1 MNKINLNSNRK
12 SKNITLSKKLNNNNK
27 NSFFERKKIIIND
40 INKNYTNTP
49 EIRKIFQEKIKLNKL
64 NNKNSSIDE
73 TNNKYLRLNT
83 ESNNT
88 RFNLMNNTISEFKLN
103 ITKNTLKKNQK
114 IIKPYLNEKDLKPIE
129 KKKVTTSIIKN
140 KNKKN
145 KFGFGDSYEF
155 NFTFNNYNNNFTQD
169 NINNTELKNINK
181 KKNNIFIENL
191 ANKTIINDLTSMRN
205 NILKDIKD
213 IFIKDKN
220 TKEKSKKNFKQDN
233 KIGKIGVIRKNK
245 KKNNDIYAIKIQKIF
260 RGYILRKKYKFLHKK
275 NKNEKIN
282 SNFGIYVRK
291 KILNKKYGL
300 NLNIND
306 NIVPNYQKEYNLTE
320 INLTQPKLT
329 ENNIYGL
336 NNNITQT
343 NKIEEIIID
352 KNKLFK
358 VLGPSKKKKE
368 QNEPII
374 NSGYKF

>member
-12 SKNITLSKKLNNNNK
+12 SKNITFSKKLNNNNK
-27 NSFFERKKIIIND
+27 NTISERKKIIIND
-40 INKNYTNTP
+40 INKNYTNTA

-181 KKNNIFIENL
+181 KKNKIFIENL

-220 TKEKSKKNFKQDN
+220 TKEKSQDN

-260 RGYILRKKYKFLHKK
+260 RGYIFRKKYKFLHKK

>member
-12 SKNITLSKKLNNNNK
+12 SKNITFSKKLNNNNK
-27 NSFFERKKIIIND
+27 NTISERKKIIIND

-181 KKNNIFIENL
+181 KKNKIFIENL
-191 ANKTIINDLTSMRN
+191 ANKTIINDLTAMRN

-220 TKEKSKKNFKQDN
+220 TKEKSQDN

-260 RGYILRKKYKFLHKK
+260 RGYIFRKKYKFLHKK

>member
-12 SKNITLSKKLNNNNK
+12 SKNITFSKKLNNNNK
-27 NSFFERKKIIIND
+27 NTISERKKIIIND

-49 EIRKIFQEKIKLNKL
+49 EIRKIFQKKIKLNKL

-181 KKNNIFIENL
+181 KKNKIFIENL
-191 ANKTIINDLTSMRN
+191 ANKTIINDLTAMRN

-220 TKEKSKKNFKQDN
+220 TKEKSQDN

-260 RGYILRKKYKFLHKK
+260 RGYIFRKKYKFLHKK

-329 ENNIYGL
+329 ENNIFGL

>member
-27 NSFFERKKIIIND
+27 NTISERKKIIIND

-220 TKEKSKKNFKQDN
+220 TKEKSQDN

-245 KKNNDIYAIKIQKIF
+245 KKNNDTYAIKIQKIF
-260 RGYILRKKYKFLHKK
+260 RGYIFRKKYKYIHKK

-282 SNFGIYVRK
+282 SNFGVYVRK

>member
-1 MNKINLNSNRK
+1 MNKINLNSNIK
-12 SKNITLSKKLNNNNK
+12 SKNITHSKKLNNNNK
-27 NSFFERKKIIIND
+27 NSFFERKKIIINN
-40 INKNYTNTP
+40 ITKNYTNTP

-64 NNKNSSIDE
+64 NNKNSSIDK

-181 KKNNIFIENL
+181 KKNKIFIENL
-191 ANKTIINDLTSMRN
+191 ANKTIINDLTAMRN

-220 TKEKSKKNFKQDN
+220 TKEKSQDN

-260 RGYILRKKYKFLHKK
+260 RGYIFRKKYKFLHKK

-282 SNFGIYVRK
+282 SNFGVYVRK

-368 QNEPII
+368 QNELII

>member
-12 SKNITLSKKLNNNNK
+12 SKNITFSKKLNNNNK
-27 NSFFERKKIIIND
+27 NTISERKKIIIND

-73 TNNKYLRLNT
+73 TSNKYLRLNT

-103 ITKNTLKKNQK
+103 IKKNILKKNQK

-181 KKNNIFIENL
+181 KKNKIFIENL
-191 ANKTIINDLTSMRN
+191 ANKTIINDLTAMRN

-233 KIGKIGVIRKNK
+233 KIGKIGVIRKIK

-260 RGYILRKKYKFLHKK
+260 RGYIFRKKYKFLHKK

-282 SNFGIYVRK
+282 SNFGVYVRK

>member
-12 SKNITLSKKLNNNNK
+12 SKNITLSKKLNNDNK
-27 NSFFERKKIIIND
+27 NAISERKKIIINN
-40 INKNYTNTP
+40 ITKNYTNTP
-49 EIRKIFQEKIKLNKL
+49 EIRKIFQEKVKLNKL

-220 TKEKSKKNFKQDN
+220 TKEKSQDN

>member
-1 MNKINLNSNRK
+1 
-12 SKNITLSKKLNNNNK
+12 
-27 NSFFERKKIIIND
+27 
-40 INKNYTNTP
+40 
-49 EIRKIFQEKIKLNKL
+49 
-64 NNKNSSIDE
+64 
-73 TNNKYLRLNT
+73 
-83 ESNNT
+83 
-88 RFNLMNNTISEFKLN
+88 
-103 ITKNTLKKNQK
+103 
-114 IIKPYLNEKDLKPIE
+114 
-129 KKKVTTSIIKN
+129 
-140 KNKKN
+140 
-145 KFGFGDSYEF
+145 
-155 NFTFNNYNNNFTQD
+155 
-169 NINNTELKNINK
+169 
-181 KKNNIFIENL
+181 
-191 ANKTIINDLTSMRN
+191 MRN

-220 TKEKSKKNFKQDN
+220 TKEKSQDN

-368 QNEPII
+368 QNETII

>member
-12 SKNITLSKKLNNNNK
+12 SKNITFSKKLNNNNK
-27 NSFFERKKIIIND
+27 NTFSERKKIIIND

-181 KKNNIFIENL
+181 KKNKIFIENL
-191 ANKTIINDLTSMRN
+191 ANKTIINDLTAMRN

-220 TKEKSKKNFKQDN
+220 TKEKSQDN

-260 RGYILRKKYKFLHKK
+260 RGYIFRKKYKFLHKK

>member
-49 EIRKIFQEKIKLNKL
+49 EIRKIFQEKVKLNKL

-103 ITKNTLKKNQK
+103 IAKNTLKKNQK

-181 KKNNIFIENL
+181 KKNKIFIENL

-220 TKEKSKKNFKQDN
+220 TKEKSQDN

-260 RGYILRKKYKFLHKK
+260 RGYIFRKKYKYIHKK

-282 SNFGIYVRK
+282 SNFGVYVRK

>member
-12 SKNITLSKKLNNNNK
+12 SKNITFSKKLNNNNK
-27 NSFFERKKIIIND
+27 NTISERKKIIIND

-140 KNKKN
+140 KNKKI

-181 KKNNIFIENL
+181 KKNKIFIENL

-220 TKEKSKKNFKQDN
+220 TKEKSQDN

-260 RGYILRKKYKFLHKK
+260 RGYIFRKKYKFLHKK

>member
-12 SKNITLSKKLNNNNK
+12 SKNITFSKKLNNNNK
-27 NSFFERKKIIIND
+27 NTISERKKIIIND

-181 KKNNIFIENL
+181 KKNKIFIENL
-191 ANKTIINDLTSMRN
+191 ANKTIINDLTAMRN

-220 TKEKSKKNFKQDN
+220 TKEKSQDN

-260 RGYILRKKYKFLHKK
+260 RGYIFRKKYKFLHKK

-329 ENNIYGL
+329 ENNIFGL

>member
-12 SKNITLSKKLNNNNK
+12 SKNITFSKKLNNNNK
-27 NSFFERKKIIIND
+27 NTISERKKIIIND

-49 EIRKIFQEKIKLNKL
+49 EIRKIFQEKVKLNKL

-181 KKNNIFIENL
+181 KKNKIFIENL
-191 ANKTIINDLTSMRN
+191 ANKTIINDLTAMRN
-205 NILKDIKD
+205 NILKDIKE

-220 TKEKSKKNFKQDN
+220 TKEKSQDN

-260 RGYILRKKYKFLHKK
+260 RGYIFRKKYKFLHKK

>member
-12 SKNITLSKKLNNNNK
+12 SKNITFSKKLNNNNK
-27 NSFFERKKIIIND
+27 NSFFERKKIIINN
-40 INKNYTNTP
+40 ITKNYTNTP
-49 EIRKIFQEKIKLNKL
+49 EIRKIFQEKVKLNKL

-181 KKNNIFIENL
+181 KKNKIFIKNL
-191 ANKTIINDLTSMRN
+191 ANKTIINDLTAMRN

-220 TKEKSKKNFKQDN
+220 TKEKSQDN

-260 RGYILRKKYKFLHKK
+260 RGYIFRKKYKFIHKK

-282 SNFGIYVRK
+282 SNFGVYVRK

-329 ENNIYGL
+329 ENNIFGL

>member
-12 SKNITLSKKLNNNNK
+12 SKNITFSKKLNNNNK
-27 NSFFERKKIIIND
+27 NTISERKKIIIND

-181 KKNNIFIENL
+181 KKNKIFIENL
-191 ANKTIINDLTSMRN
+191 ANKTIINDLTAMRN

-220 TKEKSKKNFKQDN
+220 TKEKSQDN

>member
-220 TKEKSKKNFKQDN
+220 TKEKSQDN

>member
-12 SKNITLSKKLNNNNK
+12 SKNITFSKKLNNNNK
-27 NSFFERKKIIIND
+27 NTISERKKIIIND

-181 KKNNIFIENL
+181 KKNKIFIENL

-220 TKEKSKKNFKQDN
+220 TKEKSQDN

-282 SNFGIYVRK
+282 SNFGVYVRK

>member
-12 SKNITLSKKLNNNNK
+12 SKNITFSKKLNNNNK
-27 NSFFERKKIIIND
+27 NTISERKKIIIND

-64 NNKNSSIDE
+64 
-73 TNNKYLRLNT
+73 YLRLNT

-220 TKEKSKKNFKQDN
+220 TKEKSQDN
-233 KIGKIGVIRKNK
+233 KIGKIGDIFSEKNINSFIK
-245 KKNNDIYAIKIQKIF
+245 KIKMKKL
-260 RGYILRKKYKFLHKK
+260 ILILEYMLEKKY
-275 NKNEKIN
+275 
-282 SNFGIYVRK
+282 
-291 KILNKKYGL
+291 
-300 NLNIND
+300 
-306 NIVPNYQKEYNLTE
+306 
-320 INLTQPKLT
+320 
-329 ENNIYGL
+329 
-336 NNNITQT
+336 
-343 NKIEEIIID
+343 
-352 KNKLFK
+352 
-358 VLGPSKKKKE
+358 
-368 QNEPII
+368 
-374 NSGYKF
+374 

>member
-220 TKEKSKKNFKQDN
+220 TKEKSQDN

-336 NNNITQT
+336 NNNITQI

>member
-1 MNKINLNSNRK
+1 
-12 SKNITLSKKLNNNNK
+12 
-27 NSFFERKKIIIND
+27 
-40 INKNYTNTP
+40 
-49 EIRKIFQEKIKLNKL
+49 
-64 NNKNSSIDE
+64 
-73 TNNKYLRLNT
+73 
-83 ESNNT
+83 
-88 RFNLMNNTISEFKLN
+88 MNNTISDFKLN

-145 KFGFGDSYEF
+145 KFGYGDSYEF

-169 NINNTELKNINK
+169 NINDTEIKNANK
-181 KKNNIFIENL
+181 KKNKVLMENL
-191 ANKTIINDLTSMRN
+191 ANKTIINDLTSIRN

-213 IFIKDKN
+213 ILIS
-220 TKEKSKKNFKQDN
+220 KEKSKKDSKKDN

-260 RGYILRKKYKFLHKK
+260 RGYIFRKNNKFNHKK
-275 NKNEKIN
+275 NTKEKIY
-282 SNFGIYVRK
+282 SNNGVYVRK

-306 NIVPNYQKEYNLTE
+306 NLVPNYQKEYYLTE
-320 INLTQPKLT
+320 MNLTQPKLI
-329 ENNIYGL
+329 ENIYEK

-368 QNEPII
+368 
-374 NSGYKF
+374 

>member
-12 SKNITLSKKLNNNNK
+12 SKNITFSKKLNNNNK
-27 NSFFERKKIIIND
+27 NTISERKKIIIND

-181 KKNNIFIENL
+181 KKNKIFIENL
-191 ANKTIINDLTSMRN
+191 ANKTIINDLTAMRN

-220 TKEKSKKNFKQDN
+220 TKEKSQDN
-233 KIGKIGVIRKNK
+233 KIGKIGVIRKIK

-260 RGYILRKKYKFLHKK
+260 RGYIFRKKYKFIHKK

-282 SNFGIYVRK
+282 SNFGVYVRK